1 MNIKKKLAALLAAIM
16 VLSLAG
22 TAWAAESGAKS
33 FADAAGTWAEEDI
46 NRIVELGLMDGK
58 TDSSFAPN
66 ENMTRACLVEALY
79 RLAGRPAVNGKNP
92 FTDVPGGASYENAV
106 IWASAQGIVGGRT
119 ASTFDP
125 DGDVKRQEIAKI
137 LNIFAAKQMKKDA
150 LVSRRDVLAAYADA
164 DSVASWAKAPMN
176 WAVASEFITGAS
188 GGRLDPK
195 GTATRA
201 QAAAILCRYL
211 DDNATGDASKDNSR
225 NQDGIGENELLVVS
239 FGTSFNDNRAAT
251 IKAVEDAMEAAFED
265 YSVRR
270 AFTSDI
276 IIEHISRRD
285 GQVIDNVKESLDRAK
300 ANGVKNLLVQPTHLM
315 NGYEYGDLV
324 KDLEKRAGDF
334 ETVRIGAPLLTSD
347 EDFTQ
352 VALAMAAATKDLVD
366 EKTAVCYMGHGTE
379 AASNGVYTKMQKE
392 LQAAGYD
399 NYFVGTVESAPTAAD
414 LVKLVKEGGYEKVIL
429 RPMMIVAGDH
439 ANNDMAGDEADSW
452 KSIFTAAGFEVQCE
466 VKGLG
471 EVKAIQDLLVAHA
484 KDAKPLGET
493 GIDVE
498 PNPENQDAAEA
509 PAEPEKQGLADGVYA
524 IEAECEQ
531 SMFKID
537 HCVLT
542 VKDGKMT
549 AALTLGSASFDRMFT
564 GTAAAAAL
572 AEDGAVEG
580 VKSGDGKM
588 VTFTLPVAELDK
600 PLDYA
605 AHSVKKDTWYD
616 RTLTFASAS
625 VEAQ

>member
-1 MNIKKKLAALLAAIM
+1 MNIKKKLAALLAAVM

-285 GQVIDNVKESLDRAK
+285 GQMIDNVKESLDRAK

-414 LVKLVKEGGYEKVIL
+414 LVKLVKAGGYEKVIL

-471 EVKAIQDLLVAHA
+471 EVKAIQDLLAAHA